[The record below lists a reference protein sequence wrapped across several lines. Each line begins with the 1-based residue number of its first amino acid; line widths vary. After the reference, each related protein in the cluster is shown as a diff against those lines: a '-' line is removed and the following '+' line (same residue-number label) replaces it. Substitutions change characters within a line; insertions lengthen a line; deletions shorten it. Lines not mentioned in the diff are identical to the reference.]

1 LNRVCSI
8 FSQLLQLVPRPEF
21 QASVQEH
28 KAERH
33 ARGFSSWS
41 HFIAML
47 FCQLGHAQS
56 LREITGGLAAC
67 EGKLRHLGVSDSPKR
82 STLAYANE
90 HRPWQLFQSVFHG
103 LLEHCGRE
111 AAAHKRKFRFKHKLL
126 SIDSTAVALSLSM
139 FDWAQYKRS
148 KGAVKLHLVLDHD
161 GYLPRYAVISDGKES
176 DIGAA
181 REMSFSPGTML
192 VFDRG
197 YADYDWWL
205 SLTRQKVS
213 FVTRLKDNADYA
225 VVEKRAVPD
234 KSHVLQDEVI
244 VLVKLEAEGKE
255 CFLRRVEVWVEEKQ
269 ETMVFVT
276 NNLKLAASTIAA
288 IYKERWQI
296 ELFFKALKQ
305 SLKVKT
311 FVGTS
316 ENAVQTQIWTA
327 LIAML
332 LVKYLQLRSTFGWSL
347 SNLVALLR
355 QQLFVYRDLTS
366 WLNDPFQAPPAL
378 PGCMMANWLW
388 SLHGNHL
395 DSIPRTNMTRSPE
408 VRGRCRPRIWTAP
421 ECHADPV
428 LPSISSAM
436 RLFARAISF
445 GFRARHH

>member
-1 LNRVCSI
+1 MNRVCSI
-8 FSQLLQLVPRPEF
+8 FSQILQFIPRLSFE
-21 QASVQEH
+21 AKVQEH

-33 ARGFSSWS
+33 ARGFSSWTQL
-41 HFIAML
+41 IAML
-47 FCQLGHAQS
+47 FGQLGHAQS

-67 EGKLRHLGVSDSPKR
+67 EGKLRHLGVQQPPKR

-90 HRPWQLFQSVFHG
+90 HRPWELYRSVFYD
-103 LLEHCGRE
+103 LLEHCRGE
-111 AAAHKRKFRFKHKLL
+111 AAGHKRKFRFKHKLL
-126 SIDSTAVALSLSM
+126 SIDSTTIALSLSM
-139 FDWAQYKRS
+139 FDWAHYKRS

-161 GYLPRYAVISDGKES
+161 GYLPQYGVISDGKQA
-176 DIGAA
+176 DIDAA
-181 REMSFSPGTML
+181 KKMSFAPGTMV

-205 SLTRQKVS
+205 SLEQQKVF
-213 FVTRLKDNADYA
+213 FVTRLKDKADYA
-225 VVEKRAVPD
+225 VVEKRAVPE
-234 KSHVLQDEVI
+234 KGNVLKDEVI
-244 VLVKLEAEGKE
+244 VLMKLAGAGQE
-255 CFLRRVEVWVEEKQ
+255 CFLRRIEVWVEEKQ

-276 NNLKLAASTIAA
+276 NHRKLAASTIAA
-288 IYKERWQI
+288 IYKDRWKI

-355 QQLFVYRDLTS
+355 QQLFVYRDLLG

-378 PGCMMANWLW
+378 AGVHDGQLALE
-388 SLHGNHL
+388 LAG
-395 DSIPRTNMTRSPE
+395 
-408 VRGRCRPRIWTAP
+408 
-421 ECHADPV
+421 
-428 LPSISSAM
+428 
-436 RLFARAISF
+436 
-445 GFRARHH
+445 